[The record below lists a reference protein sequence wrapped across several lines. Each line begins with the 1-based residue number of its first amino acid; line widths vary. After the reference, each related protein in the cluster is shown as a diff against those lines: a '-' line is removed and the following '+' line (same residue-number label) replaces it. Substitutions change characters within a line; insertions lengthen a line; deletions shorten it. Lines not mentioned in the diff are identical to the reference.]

1 MRENALDKGTVLQDG
16 KFTIL
21 KVLGQ
26 GGFGITYLAEQS
38 LLQKKFAIKEFFL
51 HDLCAR
57 DATGVVTTLTQGD
70 MVGRYRK
77 KFVKEAQILA
87 RLNHPGIVRVTDV
100 FEENGTVYYVME
112 YVEGESL
119 AEIIKETGPL
129 QESKALHY
137 ISKVANAL
145 EYIHKSN
152 INHLDIKPANIMIR
166 REDNEPIIIDFG
178 VSKQYDEKKDQT
190 TTTPPGVSDGYSQL
204 E

>member
-1 MRENALDKGTVLQDG
+1 MQHLQSNTKLQGG
-16 KFTIL
+16 KYRIEKL
-21 KVLGQ
+21 LGQ
-26 GGFGITYLAEQS
+26 GGFGITYLAEQT
-38 LLQKKFAIKEFFL
+38 LLKKKVAIKEFFIR
-51 HDLCAR
+51 DLCSR
-57 DATGVVTTLTQGD
+57 DNTANVHAITQAE
-70 MVGRYRK
+70 MVERYRL
-77 KFVKEAQILA
+77 KFFKEAQILA
-87 RLNHPGIVRVTDV
+87 NLNHPDIVRVTDV
-100 FEENGTVYYVME
+100 FEENDTVYYVME

-190 TTTPPGVSDGYSQL
+190 TTTPPGVSDGY
-204 E
+204 